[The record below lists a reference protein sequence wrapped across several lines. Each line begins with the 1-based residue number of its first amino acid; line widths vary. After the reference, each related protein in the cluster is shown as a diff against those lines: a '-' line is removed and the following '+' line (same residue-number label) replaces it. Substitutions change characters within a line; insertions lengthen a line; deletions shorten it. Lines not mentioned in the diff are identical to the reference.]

1 MTKEC
6 LLKWSSWMADPNR
19 KFVSTVEQLKKKNVR
34 FELEQFK
41 YFRPEN
47 EQIFKENCRKNG
59 VKLV

>member
-1 MTKEC
+1 M
-6 LLKWSSWMADPNR
+6 KWSSWMADPNR